1 MLLEPLCVKSYLHV
15 NSVHCEGYPVD
26 VLVVKKVSY
35 FAKAI
40 VSLKKGLG
48 LWMLKQ
54 FQGLFNGISFGY
66 ELTVK

>member
-1 MLLEPLCVKSYLHV
+1 
-15 NSVHCEGYPVD
+15 VHCEGYPVD